1 MISYKTNNF
10 LQLFSQMIL
19 LVLLI
24 MRNKLKSFYKKF
36 KLFVMDYS
44 YILIKINQPYLELL
58 KRKLNLHMIDISMDT
73 NIVDNINT

>member
-1 MISYKTNNF
+1 
-10 LQLFSQMIL
+10 MIL

>member
-1 MISYKTNNF
+1 
-10 LQLFSQMIL
+10 
-19 LVLLI
+19 
-24 MRNKLKSFYKKF
+24 
-36 KLFVMDYS
+36 MDYS